1 MAHFSSAH
9 FILVLISAIW
19 GSGFVAQRLGLDSLG
34 PFSFNAGRFVLATL
48 ALLPIWW
55 WMHRRTLASTATP
68 KNSKLFWL
76 GSALAGSI
84 MFIGFSFQ
92 QMGLQYTTA
101 GNAGF
106 ITSMYIV
113 IVPLLGLF
121 IGQRTRL
128 LTWAGIGL
136 AVIGLYALSVGPDF
150 QINYGDGLEFIGAFF
165 WAGHVITLGWLSR
178 RISDV
183 VGVSV
188 VQFAIAAL
196 WSILAAALF
205 EQPSWAAYQAAI
217 GPLLYSGVIASSLCF
232 TLQIMAQRTVD
243 ASVAALILSGEAVF
257 ALLVGWL
264 FLNEAVTSKQL
275 IGCSLML
282 AGILISQW
290 PERKLVS
297 IAN

>member
-1 MAHFSSAH
+1 MTQFTSAH
-9 FILVLISAIW
+9 FILILISAIW
-19 GSGFVAQRLGLDSLG
+19 GSGFVAQRLGLENLG

-55 WMHRRTLASTATP
+55 WLRRKFPPATTQNP
-68 KNSKLFWL
+68 KLFWL
-76 GSALAGSI
+76 GSLLAGSV
-84 MFIGFSFQ
+84 MFMGFSFQ
-92 QMGLQYTTA
+92 QVGLQYTTA

-113 IVPLLGLF
+113 IVPLLGLLV
-121 IGQRTRL
+121 GQTTRL
-128 LTWAGIGL
+128 LTWIGIML
-136 AVIGLYALSVGPDF
+136 AVIGLYALSVGPNF
-150 QINYGDGLEFIGAFF
+150 HINRGDGLEFIGAFF

-178 RISDV
+178 RITDV

-188 VQFAIAAL
+188 IQFAIAAI
-196 WSILAAALF
+196 WSILAASLF
-205 EQPSWAAYQAAI
+205 EQASWSAYEAAL

-243 ASVAALILSGEAVF
+243 ASVAALILSGESVF

-264 FLNEAVTSKQL
+264 FLNETITLKQL
-275 IGCSLML
+275 LGCSLML

-290 PERKLVS
+290 PERKVVS
-297 IAN
+297 LAN

>member
-1 MAHFSSAH
+1 MAKFSSAH
-9 FILVLISAIW
+9 LLLVLIAAIW
-19 GSGFVAQRLGLDSLG
+19 GSGFVAQRLGLDSLE

-48 ALLPIWW
+48 SLLPVWW
-55 WMHRRTLASTATP
+55 FIRRQQSKPPASET
-68 KNSKLFWL
+68 KFFWL
-76 GSALAGSI
+76 GGVLAGSV
-84 MFIGFSFQ
+84 MFIGFGFQ
-92 QMGLQYTTA
+92 QTGLLYTTA

-113 IVPLLGLF
+113 IVPLLGLLV
-121 IGQRTRL
+121 GQTTRL
-128 LTWAGIGL
+128 LTWIGIIL

-150 QINYGDGLEFIGAFF
+150 QINYGDWLEFIGAFF

-178 RISDV
+178 RVSDV

-188 VQFAIAAL
+188 VQFAVAAL
-196 WSILAAALF
+196 WSIIAALF
-205 EQPSWAAYQAAI
+205 LEQASWADYEAALW
-217 GPLLYSGVIASSLCF
+217 PLLYSGVVASSLCF

-243 ASVAALILSGEAVF
+243 ASVAALILSGESVF

-275 IGCSLML
+275 LGCSLML

-290 PERKLVS
+290 PERKVVS
-297 IAN
+297 LAN